1 MEEVKR
7 ITYEILG
14 VKGLS
19 QARSRKRWLKIEWEK
34 TKRYLA
40 VKKKTVAKD
49 CEIAF
54 LTLHFALCISF
65 FKVWFHVQI
74 GNYAEHARRGIT

>member
-1 MEEVKR
+1 MIENRMRKNQKVF
-7 ITYEILG
+7 G
-14 VKGLS
+14 S
-19 QARSRKRWLKIEWEK
+19 Q
-34 TKRYLA
+34 
-40 VKKKTVAKD
+40 KKKPVAKD

-65 FKVWFHVQI
+65 SKVWFHVQI